1 LRNLKIHCVIEYFKA
16 ISQSNV
22 VYDAVASYKLLK
34 EKIMNV
40 KVSISENKSLKLALR
55 DVKKRF
61 DKERLKTI
69 RNQFLLFSEQFG
81 QQWGISHSYMY
92 I

>member
-1 LRNLKIHCVIEYFKA
+1 
-16 ISQSNV
+16 
-22 VYDAVASYKLLK
+22 
-34 EKIMNV
+34 MNV

-55 DVKKRF
+55 DVKKSF

>member
-1 LRNLKIHCVIEYFKA
+1 LRNLKIHCVIEYFKD
-16 ISQSNV
+16 ISQGNV
-22 VYDAVASYKLLK
+22 VYDAVASYKSLK
-34 EKIMNV
+34 KKIMYV

-69 RNQFLLFSEQFG
+69 
-81 QQWGISHSYMY
+81 
-92 I
+92 